1 MQILDKDAHKASHA
15 VKLYMLE
22 LYCDELMDLLR
33 VVDKDKKGSPD
44 VRVLSG
50 ASPNIGTVHHVAVLK
65 HASHALRRV
74 LKQLNTRRIA
84 GTGISRTGLASVSS
98 GLSCR

>member
-33 VVDKDKKGSPD
+33 VDDKKGSPD
-44 VRVLSG
+44 VRSERT
-50 ASPNIGTVHHVAVLK
+50 SP
-65 HASHALRRV
+65 LRSR
-74 LKQLNTRRIA
+74 LRPARRM
-84 GTGISRTGLASVSS
+84 S
-98 GLSCR
+98 

>member
-1 MQILDKDAHKASHA
+1 MRACAQILDKDAHKASHA

-44 VRVLSG
+44 VRFAQQSSATLQHYITWRCTSMPVIPCDVIFNGSTR
-50 ASPNIGTVHHVAVLK
+50 SPVYD
-65 HASHALRRV
+65 
-74 LKQLNTRRIA
+74 
-84 GTGISRTGLASVSS
+84 
-98 GLSCR
+98 